1 MVEKCHA
8 IVERHFSTGSYGKSS
23 KKWSQNA
30 SLLQPGILR
39 PKSRLRERHL
49 YLAER
54 LPRHLHLAGN
64 LPRRPYPAERLPR
77 GATAFGAAHGPRRAT
92 VARAAPGARHAVR
105 AWSPCPPRRPLTPP
119 AWGSPRDSSY
129 PGGSSWSGSGL
140 PCSRYRS
147 ARRRTPRPGNWAEC
161 RSHGRTSSR
170 APGAS

>member
-77 GATAFGAAHGPRRAT
+77 GRNRFRRGPRRA
-92 VARAAPGARHAVR
+92 ARNRRPRGAR
-105 AWSPCPPRRPLTPP
+105 
-119 AWGSPRDSSY
+119 
-129 PGGSSWSGSGL
+129 
-140 PCSRYRS
+140 RS
-147 ARRRTPRPGNWAEC
+147 AC
-161 RSHGRTSSR
+161 
-170 APGAS
+170 GASLEPVPAPTSAYAAGLGESTRLELSGWIVIVWKRFAM

>member
-77 GATAFGAAHGPRRAT
+77 GRNRFRRGPRRA
-92 VARAAPGARHAVR
+92 ARNRRPRGARRSACGASLKLVP
-105 AWSPCPPRRPLTPP
+105 ALPPATPP
-119 AWGSPRDSSY
+119 AWVNPRDLMY

-147 ARRRTPRPGNWAEC
+147 ARRRTPRPGSWAEC